1 MTPKTLVRATNLIAI
16 VAIILLMYWLF
27 AFILIQVFGLR
38 VFQRSLTELFALSVM
53 GVVALMAAALMLNMM
68 LNLTRIA
75 ERGSDTVQIKYFKK
89 IMYLIVAGFP
99 LLAAL
104 LFGGHHLTVQKKQ
117 QILVQSAISLVSE
130 HSKQAQNLAHYR
142 FDAAYVNKTAEILSI
157 WNKKDSAFR
166 YVNVIVRDEI
176 DGEKVWLA
184 FGSGDAIALQTQE
197 NIKKTNYLYAAD
209 LPTREYLQ
217 EAFAGNGD
225 NIRFT
230 EQDGSY
236 DLYYPYVE
244 NGKVLAVF
252 HFSDYQ
258 RYGKLG
264 SY

>member
-1 MTPKTLVRATNLIAI
+1 MSPKTLVRATNLIAI
-16 VAIILLMYWLF
+16 VAIILLMYWMF
-27 AFILIQVFGLR
+27 AFILIQGFDLR

-53 GVVALMAAALMLNMM
+53 GVIALMAAALMLNIM

-75 ERGSDTVQIKYFKK
+75 ERGSDTVQIKHFKK

-130 HSKQAQNLAHYR
+130 HSKQAHNLAHYR
-142 FDAAYVNKTAEILSI
+142 FDVAYVNKTAEILSI
-157 WNKKDSAFR
+157 WNQKDSAFR
-166 YVNVIVRDEI
+166 YVRVIVRDEI

-184 FGSGDAIALQTQE
+184 FSSRDEMTPKQA
-197 NIKKTNYLYAAD
+197 IKKTDYLYAAN

-217 EAFAGNGD
+217 ATFADNGD

-230 EQDGSY
+230 EKDGSY

-258 RYGKLG
+258 HYGKLG